1 MNGCCLKRESIF
13 IKKKKQADCRIPP
26 AVFDFVFFSC
36 ALCVKMKEEKIFRQ
50 IHVPRF
56 VKSHFESKNRENQKK
71 TEKKREIPLL
81 LEKSFLKKGNKV
93 VLSN

>member
-1 MNGCCLKRESIF
+1 
-13 IKKKKQADCRIPP
+13 
-26 AVFDFVFFSC
+26 
-36 ALCVKMKEEKIFRQ
+36 MKEEKIFRQ

-56 VKSHFESKNRENQKK
+56 VKSHFKSKNLENQKK
-71 TEKKREIPLL
+71 TEKKLDIPLL

>member
-1 MNGCCLKRESIF
+1 
-13 IKKKKQADCRIPP
+13 
-26 AVFDFVFFSC
+26 
-36 ALCVKMKEEKIFRQ
+36 MKEEKIFRQ

-81 LEKSFLKKGNKV
+81 LEKSFLKKGNKWCCRIKHIRKRMMKFINIHIGEEETWRKLKY
-93 VLSN
+93 VLLMITGSLSAY